1 MRQVAMRH
9 QSWKPVIL
17 AIAAFSLSAV
27 LPLSVSA
34 QDHPQDHP
42 EDHRDQNIHQN
53 TQEHHDD
60 HSAMQRDDHHDD
72 NRADPTVQYRHDHP
86 HASARCHDGFFTN
99 TRDRG
104 HACTKHGGIAIWLAL

>member
-1 MRQVAMRH
+1 MRH

-27 LPLSVSA
+27 VPLSVSA
-34 QDHPQDHP
+34 QDHP
-42 EDHRDQNIHQN
+42 EEHRDQNSRDQNSRDQN

-60 HSAMQRDDHHDD
+60 HSAMQRDAHHDD
-72 NRADPTVQYRHDHP
+72 SRPDPAAQYRHDHP
-86 HASARCHDGFFTN
+86 HASARCHDGFFTS

-104 HACTKHGGIAIWLAL
+104 HACTKHGGIDVWLVL